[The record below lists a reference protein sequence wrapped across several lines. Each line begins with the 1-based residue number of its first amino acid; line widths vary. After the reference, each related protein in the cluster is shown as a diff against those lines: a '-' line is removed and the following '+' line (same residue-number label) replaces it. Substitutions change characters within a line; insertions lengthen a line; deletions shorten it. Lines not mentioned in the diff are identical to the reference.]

1 MSREEAVPGT
11 DLQELVAR
19 GTKAA
24 DSGRTAAA
32 LECFE
37 RVVRLQSTPANW
49 SYLAFCLARERR
61 QFEHATRLCEEAVRR
76 EPHSSVLYLNLG
88 KVHLLAGRKDD
99 AIRTFRQGL
108 LYERN
113 ALIESELRRLGLRKP
128 PVLSFL
134 AREHPVNKYL
144 GIVLKKL
151 KIR

>member
-1 MSREEAVPGT
+1 MPREEAVPGT
-11 DLQELVAR
+11 ELQELVAR
-19 GTKAA
+19 GMKAA
-24 DSGRTAAA
+24 NSGRTAAA

-37 RVVRLQSTPANW
+37 RAVKLQSTPVNW
-49 SYLAFCLARERR
+49 SYLAFCVARERQ

-76 EPHSSVLYLNLG
+76 EPRSSVLYLNLG
-88 KVHLLAGRKDD
+88 KVYLLSGRKDD

-113 ALIESELRRLGLRKP
+113 TLIESELRRLGLRKP
-128 PVLSFL
+128 PVLNFL

-144 GIVLKKL
+144 GIMLKKL